1 MITKRKKLIFWGL
14 GIAAI
19 AFIFSRK
26 RSMVRDELEDYI
38 KLLHPEVQDKFRNF
52 VAEVEE
58 KTGYKVVITST
69 HRGYIK
75 SLYVWNTNPQVQA
88 CCPIGKDYHFYGLA
102 MDLGLMSPNGVFL
115 NMYSPKADWE
125 KTGIREIAR
134 KYKMRWGID
143 FYGYYDPIHFDI
155 PLHDVNDMYN
165 RAIAKYGSVAAIGDN
180 GNRLDFSGLPK
191 KTYNPA

>member
-1 MITKRKKLIFWGL
+1 MITKRKKLIFYGL
-14 GIAAI
+14 GLAAI
-19 AFIFSRK
+19 ALLFTRK
-26 RSMVRDELEDYI
+26 RTMLRDELEEKI
-38 KLLHPEVQDKFRNF
+38 KLLHPAVQDDFRSF

-69 HRGYIK
+69 HRGYEK
-75 SLYVWNTNPQVQA
+75 SLYIWNTNPQVRA
-88 CCPIGKDYHFYGLA
+88 CCQVGKDYHFYGLA
-102 MDLGLMSPNGVFL
+102 MDLGLMSPSGVFL
-115 NMYSPKADWE
+115 NMASPKSAWE
-125 KTGIREIAR
+125 NTGIREIAR

-165 RAIAKYGSVAAIGDN
+165 RAIQKYGSLPAIGDN
-180 GNRLDFSGLPK
+180 ANRLDFSGLPK